1 MGGRTIYGR
10 IYMVFR
16 GGGGGGGVQQQDQTG
31 CHDRLPPHVTP
42 IIPEHPPAPSLLA
55 DCPPRPPPPLHLL
68 SWQLPL
74 LESLAATLG
83 ANVMALLV
91 GPSGSGKTRM
101 ARLLAR
107 LAGRTLLEVPLTA
120 GTDTSDL
127 LGSFEQLE
135 PSRRVA
141 EASTKVCSLL
151 LSVVRALLMTDSSRA
166 TAHTTAAQP
175 CTTNPRRLQSAR
187 DLHSAWD
194 AHRHA
199 VACGGGGNAASVGT
213 SIAAQ
218 AAEVSGLQAVLAACV
233 RAVAPTASDSDAA
246 APFASPLSS
255 LSSTLAA
262 LSALLSD
269 ESSHAV
275 GGRFEWVDG
284 SLARAIEHGGW
295 VLLDN
300 ANLCNPTV
308 LDRLNP
314 LLEPGG
320 VLFLNECGHTADG
333 PRLIRPHPDFR
344 LILAMDPKH
353 GDVSRAMRNRGIE
366 ICVLQ
371 PPSTSHPSPSPPT
384 TTTTTTTTPTHPSQA
399 LPDSGII
406 SDDFASSSDSC
417 WLLSSEGVAGSVL
430 PAAMAHAHAGAVEL
444 CRAAH
449 KRPPGSRELCC
460 WAALAR
466 TLLQRGWS
474 LPEALQT
481 GWEQAYVQSAT
492 LTPAQLAAM
501 YALCADA
508 CAAAAAGPEPTVPS
522 ADGPGSTVL
531 ITGGTGDMDV
541 DITPA
546 AAALAGSAHVG
557 GSSVQEWVEEQSSD
571 GSAGGHRLVAP
582 QLMAVALVA
591 PCKWPASAVSG
602 RELADGSL
610 LGGVMRDSSLVEA
623 LLGMC
628 LTAQIQIHPLAS
640 TPSHPSTRSSW
651 LELTAESGS
660 ATPRSRLSPLQQASL
675 RFLPA
680 PQLAHLLHNR
690 ALSTSSTASQQQQQ
704 QQREMDLTPSQQQQ
718 RQQECEAAVT
728 RLQVAAWTALQ
739 VGCASRASS
748 GDVSLR
754 LMWANSTAAGLQAA
768 EATLLPGHS
777 GLGPMGQLA
786 SLSSAYLHEVMSHP
800 LTGQLRSTTRS
811 TLAQAGMSEE
821 LLQLQPLDLRYT
833 HLLQPYK
840 SCIDAETWA
849 ALMQLQQRWGAL
861 LAHTG
866 ASILQRHAATES
878 EARMGG
884 GVEGGGASVFQLS
897 CWRHAR
903 PDDRAAIELELPAV
917 DHLYPV
923 FAAVADLE
931 AALLQPSCSWI
942 WSSDVTF
949 QLESV
954 QRWRQ
959 ALWHCCHGPLHTPH
973 PSATLHTL
981 HVDRL
986 IWVWTHLSKELR
998 RLATAVSA
1006 AIASTPTPPTATTHP
1021 HSQPS
1026 SHTTSTPAGVHDITG
1041 SSSSSSSEEA
1051 VAVMEGLGRM
1061 RYCLDQMNESLGL
1074 SSRPSRPLVWR
1085 LCGRPLLPPTGALLL
1100 AQQRVQGL
1108 CRALGGGSSSGGC
1121 YTLDGRGRP
1130 AGLADAGIDVDSMLV
1145 QLLEGGGAAAAVGMM
1160 DGGSAVLA
1168 SRGPLRARAMAAVAA
1183 SFSSSNPRSEPATTR
1198 KGGRKSKAE
1207 VPAAVVDAAAVTAAA
1222 AATAATVSQALAV
1235 AAVLQ
1240 EQVIA
1245 RIQAVLQGVLAASS
1259 STAVDEDGM
1268 EDENRG
1274 GEEDVAGEVFCP
1286 AAGAVVEA
1294 SGQLQLP
1301 SEWMKSA
1308 VTRQLATALTP
1319 LQDASGVLSQMDVLS
1334 LLSTTTFAHSLPSHP
1349 DHTSATTTTT
1359 TTITDHNPSDAR
1371 HHSITIPSAIAL
1383 LGAVTQRLDT
1393 AATNGTGEPLSLA
1406 PYQQLAWVLE
1416 EAVNNGRGRT
1426 DLALSSPAEEGKAAE
1441 DWRQLV
1447 GGPVTSLAHEIWFR
1461 WLQRA
1466 AGSTFVTGA
1475 DGALSSCGG
1484 PFRLYL
1490 ASITYALPTLVRP
1503 SLSDVSSKT
1512 VRLLQLKLTARSLQQ
1527 MASASASSASHTTAH
1542 PTPTLHHQT
1551 TLQLTALFCQLVAAH
1566 ASTLGDDDSGSSSAA
1581 ALLRLLQLLLWAAQA
1596 ACSSSGASAATAAAV
1611 AAAVAAV
1618 PGQLV
1623 GVLSGSSHAVLLSL
1637 LQPVLLPC
1645 VVTLTE
1651 CVSAGLVLSRTTS
1664 SPLHPTPALESLHG
1678 RAWTLLGLLRL
1689 HLVAPPPGIDPA
1701 GKYSLKRDHL
1711 DSEIHGSIAPE
1722 LQVRTQLQR
1731 LPGGPDEA
1739 PQLAALARARSARRA
1754 QRDRASAKC
1763 VPRPSPPQYQT
1774 LQRDV
1779 ASFCSSLGS
1788 ASRIVNLLPA
1798 PYDSSSNMPAEA
1810 WPALSSAQSW
1820 LSSAA
1825 AWQDRLG
1832 VQYPSYVDLLQPV
1845 QLALLEMSHGL
1856 GILVG
1861 SAEAEAAM
1869 PLGQRAQLQAA
1880 VAMLMAFPQP
1890 LPPSLPQLTQ
1900 PGSDDAQAV
1909 AVGAGGVAQDVE
1921 SGEEDPLLL
1930 GAEGLQSLLAAR
1942 AAAAAAASCAHI
1954 GPEQAAKAA
1963 QLASFS
1969 TRLQAGRTAL
1979 HLLTRHLVA
1988 AGPAQLQLAAA
1999 TSTATPTPT
2008 PTAALTLSPSH
2019 GSADGL
2025 AGSGVHTAVMRC
2037 ESLLSS
2043 FITSWARIKA
2053 FEELEA
2059 EADGSVYKA
2068 SKTVNNSIQTEE
2080 EESEASYLT
2089 SFPDH
2094 YAAFSDLAVLDGDQ
2108 DVPDP
2113 VDEHGNP
2120 IVDPYRSRAPPALPG
2135 AGNIAVAS
2143 EGQARSSSAR
2153 ALLDGELLADLVH
2166 LHHTLFSN
2174 LSHHALASS
2183 SSAAAAAAA
2192 AVITL
2197 PAASFVRCYELGM
2210 QLVGRSEGL
2219 LSASLDSV
2227 TMTGHLYRSCVEH
2240 MRIGRAAASTAAA
2253 AAAGGGTTGSGGGDE
2268 NDALVGAVGRGRT
2281 RLAGDSKRGAAAR
2294 ARMAASGGGDVSG
2307 EGVDM
2312 QAACVE
2318 EVTLLQGP
2326 AGAMDVRLR
2335 DLLAQFPD
2343 HPLLQQLRTIVQ
2355 RLLSMQ
2361 LSSPLKAALTGLE
2374 LLLSRAQLWQE
2385 TAASYVSLAPELAL
2399 VASLATRWRKLEL
2412 ASWKNLLSNVQRKH
2426 AAGSNKSWFH
2436 MYRLL
2441 SGATAAGT
2449 APASVFSDS
2458 EAAKEA
2464 VASAEAAVAPAAA
2477 VDADA
2482 DAADASADLAAG
2494 FRKVKHRDGDE
2505 FIVVAAEVVV
2515 ETPELAYRRIAA
2527 TLEHFVQTST
2537 IGEFAARLEM
2547 LRSFESHLQVRH
2559 QLQLSGLGQ
2568 APPGAS
2574 SSASLAP
2581 SPFSASRQL
2590 ASALSNTV
2598 RYYAQFLPSIQRTI
2612 TEGMAPIEKDLRDFV
2627 SLAKWE
2633 DRGYY
2638 AMRASTEKAQRH
2650 LHRLSRHAP
2659 APDPYALPLTPA
2671 AAVAA
2676 AAAAAAAARSQVLL
2690 SRAAAKANRAAVAAA
2705 EAYAALDAS
2714 ELVFG
2719 QDNEEDDDEDV
2730 EQSAAATAAAAAAAA
2745 ASLVST
2751 RRADKLA
2758 WNAFCSGCTAVANTH
2773 AAASLPTATTD
2784 GSGGAAQAADS
2795 SSSGYSQRL
2804 PQLLPRLAKVLT
2816 TSLFQAPA
2824 RPANAITAEGAGPAG
2839 QQGAAP
2845 DGAEVLD
2852 DLAVA
2857 VAQRAVALRGDVTK
2871 GARSRKKKAV
2881 TDALRSLSA
2890 AGVSRRVADV
2900 PAEEREITSWF
2911 KQPACG
2917 LHALLHRPTHL
2928 QLSSPTPVHTPSIL
2942 PAASAAWS
2950 KADLYYFRT
2959 IARLQKLWRAALQP
2973 HRDVTLAETAAACRY
2988 VEHMMF
2994 VARKQRTTL
3003 ACASTTLSTLTHL
3016 ADWFADVAAAAAA
3029 AGSAQPGVAAPADPT
3044 LASEAARTGSDSI
3057 SAPPP
3062 QAAAL
3067 SWMQSQSRTLTRL
3080 LLLLPDSRQLLS
3092 ACLAV
3097 AAVNGQQAQL
3107 RTAVALLDEA
3117 TAEIAASKGALDAA
3131 LADSCISLSQTDT
3144 ESSAATAAAVG
3155 GETWVT
3161 HHAWG
3166 VLTGNYAQLGAIHA
3180 QLSGS
3185 SPVPGDASTS
3195 ALPVGLPGVDQ
3206 VLAELSLAAADATA
3220 FQALLQQPSPSSCT
3234 VTDESS
3240 TGAGPPVDPAA
3251 SAAVDDVVREL
3262 LLWAQSSSG
3271 SATAA
3276 TAAAPAPALD
3286 GRSTEPVGLPCW
3298 TAQLETSLQLPRA
3311 GAVAATATALLHRLA
3326 SLSATPSRVAGTG
3339 EGVAAVLPSRGTLS
3353 MLASMLRLSAAALQ
3367 QRALRAVA
3375 LHKAT
3380 VKLALVC
3387 AAVASTLVEEG
3398 FCMPESGKEVEGGD
3412 GNGEFQEAEGTGLGE
3427 GEGVKDI
3434 SDKLDNEDQLLGAEQ
3449 ADKEKPDQQDPGGE
3463 DQNEAKGIEMEADF
3477 DGELHDVEMEDRDAD
3492 PDGEEDPKDDERLDQ
3507 QMGDV
3512 GDNEEVVDEKLWGDD
3527 DDAQEEGK
3535 DKKEEKYENDA
3546 PIQVEDKSELE
3557 YGAGQEEAED
3567 GKKDKKDKKG
3577 EKAPEKPQGEDKQ
3590 EDGADPEEAKSEGAD
3605 EEEGGVN
3612 NDTDDKYEDKN
3623 NTALEAPEDEMKLP
3637 EDLNLDPEVD
3647 EPATGPEAEQPE
3659 AEETAA
3665 DKPAGAEEE
3674 GKDADA
3680 AKEGEGEDGA
3690 ETGKEEEKGQEGAED
3705 EEMDADGARKE
3716 GADGMDDEE
3725 QQKEEDPEAPPAPGG
3740 AALAEEEGVAGEE
3753 PPPPEEEE
3761 PEAVNAHGM
3770 EEERPEGQEAQQA
3783 GPKGLPSAATK
3794 QQAKATGKSKGE
3806 EPPTGDE
3813 DEQAPNQD
3821 AAGMDA
3827 DDADDSA
3834 PDAAPQAHHS
3844 SAGMTSSVS
3853 AKGAL
3858 QPLGGGD
3865 EGGPP
3870 PPRPPPAAGKG
3881 KQRPPKPLEANPL
3894 RSLGDAME
3902 RWRAKLTV
3910 QHEAP
3915 KMEEEEDEESEGAAH
3930 DDDAPEDLD
3939 RAGAAPEFE
3948 FVAEGDKRQAG
3959 DTQALAP
3966 ATEEQAATAAKDAP
3980 QPADD
3985 AMQDPESKPADDA
3998 NLDQT
4003 MEEADA
4009 PADDPAEA
4017 DDQSK
4022 PMVGKAPKSWAGPES
4037 KKTKPT
4043 VQRPAEADDGG
4054 VEAEEEGGASE
4065 ADEEDEAGE
4074 DVGEGAD
4081 VSSLVVAR
4089 TTAGGLLLGEAKP
4102 GGAEVEG
4109 RVEGEGE
4116 DGVEELTSAAL
4127 TQEQVDLARRQLD
4140 ERLRAGPAS
4149 LADGCREGDAAYGAE
4164 VWARC
4169 EGLTAGLAAELTE
4182 QMRLILEP
4190 TTASKLAGDYR
4201 TGKRINMKKVIG
4213 YIASHFRKD
4222 KIWMRRTRPDK
4233 RRYQVL
4239 LAIDD
4244 SRSMAENGCAGRA
4257 LEALALIC
4265 KAMSRLDVGQVGV
4278 LKFGSNPAALPSA
4291 ISDALAGGGSSGGG
4305 SLAGVPCSSVASLHA
4320 LETPFTDAVGPTL
4333 ASALRFDADHTIAGR
4348 PMAELME
4355 ALSVTLE
4362 SARHR
4367 SGAGGIGAGTQ
4378 DMAQLVLILADGRFH
4393 EREGLMAAVRAA
4405 AAKPGVCLAFIALDN
4420 PAASLLDMQSVS
4432 FAGGKP
4438 TFTKYLDAFPFPY
4451 YIVLRDIAALPR
4463 TLADLMRQWFE
4474 LSAA

>member
-1 MGGRTIYGR
+1 MPPEWSWPPSGCTSPQLAHTAQCCTPSSGNLNRCSSQDQPPLLQQQQQQLLPSESSLSCALRRSLPSPVGFVDVCGVALPCDARWTGPAISAAITPTSSSRGKRGRAAAAASSHVEVDADG
-10 IYMVFR
+10 R
-16 GGGGGGGVQQQDQTG
+16 GGGGAVTYVATPSVQRSLRAVALALAQQRPLLLEGPPGCGKSALLDELARMTHRDDVIHIHLDDQMDSKGLLGAYVCSAVPGEFVWQPGPLTQAVVEGRWVVIEDINLAPPDVLAALVPLLDSRSLHISSRGEVLQAADGFQLLATITTAPGGGGGAGGAYRVSSVVQDMLGGLWSGVRMEALSLEEQMSVLSQLFPMLQPLLATATAALCMIYLAVGQPHHAQQPAPAPGPEAAAAAAAGAPAGGADVTAAGDGGVLRCAAVALDLGGLKAGDLAVHLGRHFSVRDLIKWCRRMQSIHVSLLETLPPAGQHQQQPASPAADAASLPVPLRQAAFSE
-31 CHDRLPPHVTP
+31 CADCFAALVARPEPRRRLLAALAALWALPTQHSVEQYESLGKP
-42 IIPEHPPAPSLLA
+42 IIREGPTEVCIGRVRLQRLAAREHAGSGGGTFARTGHALRLMERVAAGLAGNERNEPVLLVGETGTGKTTLLSRVAEMVGAKLVAFNLSQQTDSSDLLGGFKPVDVRDALLPLLAPFLALVQRTFSNGDNDVFLSRVSKLAERKKWSQLLASFKGAMARVLTVDAAAATAAADSAMEEVTAAVAAATVGGRRAPTNGKAARAPLRGEGEVGGAKPKEEKKRKRGGTAYSDATKHAWRSFAVELAAAERTAAVAEGGFAFAFAEGQLVRALREGWWLLLDEINLAPPEVLERVAGLLEGAGGSVLLVERGDTVAVTRHPNFRLVAAMNPATDAGKHELPAPLRNRFTELFVPEPSAREDLCALAAAYLAGAGPAPPVDAAVDFYCAAREEAETRLTDGAGAKPTYNLRTLSRALDYARAMTPSYGLQRALLDGCSMAFSTQLSRGGQAVMDGLLKGKLLPGIKSFKALMRTPPAPPGETHVLFEHFWLERGPLPLPEGGRDADGGGRKFVATPSVSQHLCNLARAVLIRKHPILLQGPTSSGKTSLVAYLAAQTGHPFVRINNHEHTELSEYLGSYVGDATGKLVFRPGPLVTALQQGHWLVLDELNLAPTEVLEALNRLLDDNRELYVPELGALSRAFRSRFLELHVDDIPDGELAEILERRCDVAPSYASKLVAVMRELQRQRQGSNVFAGKHGFITPRDLFRWAERGAVGYTALAVDGFMVLGEKLRSPAERALVAGVLEKSLNVKMDMEAVYQQSADAPAAALAAITLSGGAPAPATASAPSAADDTQDVDMTCGPSSAAAAAAAAALGAYSVPSVLSGMVWTRSMQRMFTLVDRCLRHSEPVLLVGETGTGKTTVCQLLA
-55 DCPPRPPPPLHLL
+55 LLRSQHLHILNCNQHTEAADFLGGFRPTRGSRECAVAAFGAAAARALGGPLYAEVGVAVPLLPDDITLPQVGSLCSLVTSAVRELSSCVHKQLQLAAEQGSSPCEATVRATALLAEAESALAETTASAAAARTPFVWADGPLVTAMRQGDMILIDEINLAEDAVLERLNSVLETGRSLTLAEKGGSGDSLSSTGGSSSSNSAGAELIVAAAGFRVLATMNPGGDFGKKELSPALSNRFTVVWVPSLDDPAELHAILQARLADDALRSSVGGLLLDFWRFYSLPSSGTGSASLAVKGHYSLTVRDLLGWVGFINATAHTLGALPAYLHGAHLTLMDGIGLGVGLPAIAAAALHDSCQSFLASQLPAELRPHAQLAKGDMQMVADMAAAGTLPESAPDGQWGISPFFVHCGPQRPQRLEDGTSTGAAFELRAPTTARNAFRVLRALQLRKAVLLEGSPGVGKTALVAALARRGGHTLVRINLSEQTDMMDLLGADLPTPGGSPGHFTWADGPLLSALKAGHWVLLDELNLAGQSVLEGLNALLDHRSEVFIPELGATFRCHPGFRLFGAQNPVAEGGGRKGLPRSFLNRFSRVLVEVLTAQDLGFIAGALHPRLPLPLLTRMVALLTSLHTAANVTRTFATAGGPWEFNLRDLLRWAQLAEAAVPHPSAPAAPTEPAVTSDEVAAAGPNPSSSTPALDHVAASHPAAAHPAASHPAVSEAEALETAVAHFATMIFEHRLRSDADRVKFRELWREGGWASQPGSGSSESAAVPAAAGPAGGPGVTPLPAVVLSPTVLCVGRARLTRGPGAQSPAGGGSGSEAPPPHLL

-83 ANVMALLV
+83 ANVMAL
-91 GPSGSGKTRM
+91 S
-101 ARLLAR
+101 
-107 LAGRTLLEVPLTA
+107 
-120 GTDTSDL
+120 
-127 LGSFEQLE
+127 
-135 PSRRVA
+135 SRR
-141 EASTKVCSLL
+141 L
-151 LSVVRALLMTDSSRA
+151 RPA
-166 TAHTTAAQP
+166 TAPALQQGDADQQRERSKQHHHAKRGGTCVIKFLEFFHDQQRRNFRPPHLDPHWISLSSPPPAP
-175 CTTNPRRLQSAR
+175 CTPIPAT
-187 DLHSAWD
+187 
-194 AHRHA
+194 
-199 VACGGGGNAASVGT
+199 
-213 SIAAQ
+213 
-218 AAEVSGLQAVLAACV
+218 
-233 RAVAPTASDSDAA
+233 

-371 PPSTSHPSPSPPT
+371 PPSTSHASPSPPT

-1183 SFSSSNPRSEPATTR
+1183 SLCADMALRRAATEGYSLMALVSTMPHNASSTNSTTAVVVAPRPAVAATPRSEPATTR

-1722 LQVRTQLQR
+1722 LQ
-1731 LPGGPDEA
+1731 
-1739 PQLAALARARSARRA
+1739 LAALARARSALRA

-2080 EESEASYLT
+2080 
-2089 SFPDH
+2089 
-2094 YAAFSDLAVLDGDQ
+2094 
-2108 DVPDP
+2108 
-2113 VDEHGNP
+2113 
-2120 IVDPYRSRAPPALPG
+2120 
-2135 AGNIAVAS
+2135 
-2143 EGQARSSSAR
+2143 
-2153 ALLDGELLADLVH
+2153 
-2166 LHHTLFSN
+2166 
-2174 LSHHALASS
+2174 
-2183 SSAAAAAAA
+2183 
-2192 AVITL
+2192 
-2197 PAASFVRCYELGM
+2197 
-2210 QLVGRSEGL
+2210 
-2219 LSASLDSV
+2219 
-2227 TMTGHLYRSCVEH
+2227 
-2240 MRIGRAAASTAAA
+2240 
-2253 AAAGGGTTGSGGGDE
+2253 
-2268 NDALVGAVGRGRT
+2268 
-2281 RLAGDSKRGAAAR
+2281 
-2294 ARMAASGGGDVSG
+2294 
-2307 EGVDM
+2307 
-2312 QAACVE
+2312 
-2318 EVTLLQGP
+2318 
-2326 AGAMDVRLR
+2326 
-2335 DLLAQFPD
+2335 
-2343 HPLLQQLRTIVQ
+2343 
-2355 RLLSMQ
+2355 
-2361 LSSPLKAALTGLE
+2361 
-2374 LLLSRAQLWQE
+2374 
-2385 TAASYVSLAPELAL
+2385 
-2399 VASLATRWRKLEL
+2399 
-2412 ASWKNLLSNVQRKH
+2412 
-2426 AAGSNKSWFH
+2426 
-2436 MYRLL
+2436 
-2441 SGATAAGT
+2441 
-2449 APASVFSDS
+2449 
-2458 EAAKEA
+2458 
-2464 VASAEAAVAPAAA
+2464 
-2477 VDADA
+2477 
-2482 DAADASADLAAG
+2482 
-2494 FRKVKHRDGDE
+2494 
-2505 FIVVAAEVVV
+2505 
-2515 ETPELAYRRIAA
+2515 
-2527 TLEHFVQTST
+2527 
-2537 IGEFAARLEM
+2537 
-2547 LRSFESHLQVRH
+2547 
-2559 QLQLSGLGQ
+2559 
-2568 APPGAS
+2568 
-2574 SSASLAP
+2574 
-2581 SPFSASRQL
+2581 
-2590 ASALSNTV
+2590 
-2598 RYYAQFLPSIQRTI
+2598 
-2612 TEGMAPIEKDLRDFV
+2612 
-2627 SLAKWE
+2627 
-2633 DRGYY
+2633 
-2638 AMRASTEKAQRH
+2638 
-2650 LHRLSRHAP
+2650 
-2659 APDPYALPLTPA
+2659 
-2671 AAVAA
+2671 
-2676 AAAAAAAARSQVLL
+2676 
-2690 SRAAAKANRAAVAAA
+2690 
-2705 EAYAALDAS
+2705 
-2714 ELVFG
+2714 
-2719 QDNEEDDDEDV
+2719 
-2730 EQSAAATAAAAAAAA
+2730 
-2745 ASLVST
+2745 
-2751 RRADKLA
+2751 
-2758 WNAFCSGCTAVANTH
+2758 
-2773 AAASLPTATTD
+2773 
-2784 GSGGAAQAADS
+2784 
-2795 SSSGYSQRL
+2795 
-2804 PQLLPRLAKVLT
+2804 
-2816 TSLFQAPA
+2816 
-2824 RPANAITAEGAGPAG
+2824 
-2839 QQGAAP
+2839 
-2845 DGAEVLD
+2845 
-2852 DLAVA
+2852 
-2857 VAQRAVALRGDVTK
+2857 
-2871 GARSRKKKAV
+2871 
-2881 TDALRSLSA
+2881 
-2890 AGVSRRVADV
+2890 
-2900 PAEEREITSWF
+2900 
-2911 KQPACG
+2911 
-2917 LHALLHRPTHL
+2917 
-2928 QLSSPTPVHTPSIL
+2928 
-2942 PAASAAWS
+2942 
-2950 KADLYYFRT
+2950 
-2959 IARLQKLWRAALQP
+2959 
-2973 HRDVTLAETAAACRY
+2973 
-2988 VEHMMF
+2988 
-2994 VARKQRTTL
+2994 
-3003 ACASTTLSTLTHL
+3003 
-3016 ADWFADVAAAAAA
+3016 
-3029 AGSAQPGVAAPADPT
+3029 
-3044 LASEAARTGSDSI
+3044 
-3057 SAPPP
+3057 
-3062 QAAAL
+3062 
-3067 SWMQSQSRTLTRL
+3067 
-3080 LLLLPDSRQLLS
+3080 
-3092 ACLAV
+3092 
-3097 AAVNGQQAQL
+3097 
-3107 RTAVALLDEA
+3107 
-3117 TAEIAASKGALDAA
+3117 
-3131 LADSCISLSQTDT
+3131 
-3144 ESSAATAAAVG
+3144 
-3155 GETWVT
+3155 
-3161 HHAWG
+3161 
-3166 VLTGNYAQLGAIHA
+3166 
-3180 QLSGS
+3180 
-3185 SPVPGDASTS
+3185 
-3195 ALPVGLPGVDQ
+3195 
-3206 VLAELSLAAADATA
+3206 
-3220 FQALLQQPSPSSCT
+3220 
-3234 VTDESS
+3234 
-3240 TGAGPPVDPAA
+3240 
-3251 SAAVDDVVREL
+3251 
-3262 LLWAQSSSG
+3262 
-3271 SATAA
+3271 
-3276 TAAAPAPALD
+3276 
-3286 GRSTEPVGLPCW
+3286 
-3298 TAQLETSLQLPRA
+3298 
-3311 GAVAATATALLHRLA
+3311 
-3326 SLSATPSRVAGTG
+3326 
-3339 EGVAAVLPSRGTLS
+3339 
-3353 MLASMLRLSAAALQ
+3353 
-3367 QRALRAVA
+3367 
-3375 LHKAT
+3375 
-3380 VKLALVC
+3380 
-3387 AAVASTLVEEG
+3387 
-3398 FCMPESGKEVEGGD
+3398 
-3412 GNGEFQEAEGTGLGE
+3412 
-3427 GEGVKDI
+3427 
-3434 SDKLDNEDQLLGAEQ
+3434 
-3449 ADKEKPDQQDPGGE
+3449 
-3463 DQNEAKGIEMEADF
+3463 
-3477 DGELHDVEMEDRDAD
+3477 
-3492 PDGEEDPKDDERLDQ
+3492 
-3507 QMGDV
+3507 
-3512 GDNEEVVDEKLWGDD
+3512 
-3527 DDAQEEGK
+3527 
-3535 DKKEEKYENDA
+3535 
-3546 PIQVEDKSELE
+3546 
-3557 YGAGQEEAED
+3557 
-3567 GKKDKKDKKG
+3567 
-3577 EKAPEKPQGEDKQ
+3577 
-3590 EDGADPEEAKSEGAD
+3590 
-3605 EEEGGVN
+3605 
-3612 NDTDDKYEDKN
+3612 
-3623 NTALEAPEDEMKLP
+3623 
-3637 EDLNLDPEVD
+3637 
-3647 EPATGPEAEQPE
+3647 
-3659 AEETAA
+3659 
-3665 DKPAGAEEE
+3665 
-3674 GKDADA
+3674 
-3680 AKEGEGEDGA
+3680 
-3690 ETGKEEEKGQEGAED
+3690 
-3705 EEMDADGARKE
+3705 
-3716 GADGMDDEE
+3716 
-3725 QQKEEDPEAPPAPGG
+3725 
-3740 AALAEEEGVAGEE
+3740 
-3753 PPPPEEEE
+3753 
-3761 PEAVNAHGM
+3761 
-3770 EEERPEGQEAQQA
+3770 
-3783 GPKGLPSAATK
+3783 
-3794 QQAKATGKSKGE
+3794 
-3806 EPPTGDE
+3806 
-3813 DEQAPNQD
+3813 
-3821 AAGMDA
+3821 
-3827 DDADDSA
+3827 
-3834 PDAAPQAHHS
+3834 
-3844 SAGMTSSVS
+3844 
-3853 AKGAL
+3853 
-3858 QPLGGGD
+3858 
-3865 EGGPP
+3865 
-3870 PPRPPPAAGKG
+3870 
-3881 KQRPPKPLEANPL
+3881 
-3894 RSLGDAME
+3894 
-3902 RWRAKLTV
+3902 
-3910 QHEAP
+3910 
-3915 KMEEEEDEESEGAAH
+3915 
-3930 DDDAPEDLD
+3930 
-3939 RAGAAPEFE
+3939 
-3948 FVAEGDKRQAG
+3948 
-3959 DTQALAP
+3959 
-3966 ATEEQAATAAKDAP
+3966 
-3980 QPADD
+3980 
-3985 AMQDPESKPADDA
+3985 
-3998 NLDQT
+3998 
-4003 MEEADA
+4003 
-4009 PADDPAEA
+4009 
-4017 DDQSK
+4017 
-4022 PMVGKAPKSWAGPES
+4022 
-4037 KKTKPT
+4037 
-4043 VQRPAEADDGG
+4043 
-4054 VEAEEEGGASE
+4054 
-4065 ADEEDEAGE
+4065 
-4074 DVGEGAD
+4074 
-4081 VSSLVVAR
+4081 
-4089 TTAGGLLLGEAKP
+4089 
-4102 GGAEVEG
+4102 
-4109 RVEGEGE
+4109 
-4116 DGVEELTSAAL
+4116 
-4127 TQEQVDLARRQLD
+4127 
-4140 ERLRAGPAS
+4140 
-4149 LADGCREGDAAYGAE
+4149 
-4164 VWARC
+4164 
-4169 EGLTAGLAAELTE
+4169 
-4182 QMRLILEP
+4182 
-4190 TTASKLAGDYR
+4190 
-4201 TGKRINMKKVIG
+4201 
-4213 YIASHFRKD
+4213 
-4222 KIWMRRTRPDK
+4222 
-4233 RRYQVL
+4233 
-4239 LAIDD
+4239 
-4244 SRSMAENGCAGRA
+4244 
-4257 LEALALIC
+4257 
-4265 KAMSRLDVGQVGV
+4265 
-4278 LKFGSNPAALPSA
+4278 
-4291 ISDALAGGGSSGGG
+4291 
-4305 SLAGVPCSSVASLHA
+4305 
-4320 LETPFTDAVGPTL
+4320 VGPT
-4333 ASALRFDADHTIAGR
+4333 A
-4348 PMAELME
+4348 
-4355 ALSVTLE
+4355 
-4362 SARHR
+4362 
-4367 SGAGGIGAGTQ
+4367 
-4378 DMAQLVLILADGRFH
+4378 
-4393 EREGLMAAVRAA
+4393 
-4405 AAKPGVCLAFIALDN
+4405 
-4420 PAASLLDMQSVS
+4420 
-4432 FAGGKP
+4432 
-4438 TFTKYLDAFPFPY
+4438 
-4451 YIVLRDIAALPR
+4451 
-4463 TLADLMRQWFE
+4463 
-4474 LSAA
+4474 

>member
-1 MGGRTIYGR
+1 MRR
-10 IYMVFR
+10 HNLVDCLVRPRR
-16 GGGGGGGVQQQDQTG
+16 GQQVGLSTQ
-31 CHDRLPPHVTP
+31 HDRTKSDQKRVTV
-42 IIPEHPPAPSLLA
+42 IAQVYCRRGWGQQCRH
-55 DCPPRPPPPLHLL
+55 RVHLGH
-68 SWQLPL
+68 
-74 LESLAATLG
+74 E
-83 ANVMALLV
+83 
-91 GPSGSGKTRM
+91 
-101 ARLLAR
+101 
-107 LAGRTLLEVPLTA
+107 LAGADRFAIAP
-120 GTDTSDL
+120 GHD
-127 LGSFEQLE
+127 
-135 PSRRVA
+135 
-141 EASTKVCSLL
+141 
-151 LSVVRALLMTDSSRA
+151 
-166 TAHTTAAQP
+166 
-175 CTTNPRRLQSAR
+175 AR
-187 DLHSAWD
+187 
-194 AHRHA
+194 
-199 VACGGGGNAASVGT
+199 
-213 SIAAQ
+213 
-218 AAEVSGLQAVLAACV
+218 
-233 RAVAPTASDSDAA
+233 
-246 APFASPLSS
+246 
-255 LSSTLAA
+255 
-262 LSALLSD
+262 
-269 ESSHAV
+269 
-275 GGRFEWVDG
+275 
-284 SLARAIEHGGW
+284 
-295 VLLDN
+295 
-300 ANLCNPTV
+300 
-308 LDRLNP
+308 
-314 LLEPGG
+314 
-320 VLFLNECGHTADG
+320 
-333 PRLIRPHPDFR
+333 
-344 LILAMDPKH
+344 
-353 GDVSRAMRNRGIE
+353 
-366 ICVLQ
+366 
-371 PPSTSHPSPSPPT
+371 
-384 TTTTTTTTPTHPSQA
+384 
-399 LPDSGII
+399 
-406 SDDFASSSDSC
+406 
-417 WLLSSEGVAGSVL
+417 
-430 PAAMAHAHAGAVEL
+430 
-444 CRAAH
+444 
-449 KRPPGSRELCC
+449 
-460 WAALAR
+460 
-466 TLLQRGWS
+466 
-474 LPEALQT
+474 
-481 GWEQAYVQSAT
+481 
-492 LTPAQLAAM
+492 
-501 YALCADA
+501 
-508 CAAAAAGPEPTVPS
+508 
-522 ADGPGSTVL
+522 
-531 ITGGTGDMDV
+531 ITGGV
-541 DITPA
+541 Y
-546 AAALAGSAHVG
+546 
-557 GSSVQEWVEEQSSD
+557 E
-571 GSAGGHRLVAP
+571 R
-582 QLMAVALVA
+582 
-591 PCKWPASAVSG
+591 
-602 RELADGSL
+602 
-610 LGGVMRDSSLVEA
+610 
-623 LLGMC
+623 
-628 LTAQIQIHPLAS
+628 
-640 TPSHPSTRSSW
+640 
-651 LELTAESGS
+651 
-660 ATPRSRLSPLQQASL
+660 
-675 RFLPA
+675 
-680 PQLAHLLHNR
+680 
-690 ALSTSSTASQQQQQ
+690 
-704 QQREMDLTPSQQQQ
+704 QQR
-718 RQQECEAAVT
+718 
-728 RLQVAAWTALQ
+728 
-739 VGCASRASS
+739 
-748 GDVSLR
+748 LR
-754 LMWANSTAAGLQAA
+754 L
-768 EATLLPGHS
+768 
-777 GLGPMGQLA
+777 
-786 SLSSAYLHEVMSHP
+786 
-800 LTGQLRSTTRS
+800 
-811 TLAQAGMSEE
+811 
-821 LLQLQPLDLRYT
+821 
-833 HLLQPYK
+833 
-840 SCIDAETWA
+840 
-849 ALMQLQQRWGAL
+849 AL
-861 LAHTG
+861 
-866 ASILQRHAATES
+866 
-878 EARMGG
+878 
-884 GVEGGGASVFQLS
+884 
-897 CWRHAR
+897 
-903 PDDRAAIELELPAV
+903 
-917 DHLYPV
+917 
-923 FAAVADLE
+923 
-931 AALLQPSCSWI
+931 
-942 WSSDVTF
+942 
-949 QLESV
+949 
-954 QRWRQ
+954 
-959 ALWHCCHGPLHTPH
+959 
-973 PSATLHTL
+973 
-981 HVDRL
+981 
-986 IWVWTHLSKELR
+986 
-998 RLATAVSA
+998 
-1006 AIASTPTPPTATTHP
+1006 
-1021 HSQPS
+1021 
-1026 SHTTSTPAGVHDITG
+1026 
-1041 SSSSSSSEEA
+1041 
-1051 VAVMEGLGRM
+1051 
-1061 RYCLDQMNESLGL
+1061 N
-1074 SSRPSRPLVWR
+1074 
-1085 LCGRPLLPPTGALLL
+1085 
-1100 AQQRVQGL
+1100 
-1108 CRALGGGSSSGGC
+1108 
-1121 YTLDGRGRP
+1121 
-1130 AGLADAGIDVDSMLV
+1130 
-1145 QLLEGGGAAAAVGMM
+1145 
-1160 DGGSAVLA
+1160 
-1168 SRGPLRARAMAAVAA
+1168 
-1183 SFSSSNPRSEPATTR
+1183 
-1198 KGGRKSKAE
+1198 
-1207 VPAAVVDAAAVTAAA
+1207 
-1222 AATAATVSQALAV
+1222 
-1235 AAVLQ
+1235 
-1240 EQVIA
+1240 
-1245 RIQAVLQGVLAASS
+1245 
-1259 STAVDEDGM
+1259 
-1268 EDENRG
+1268 
-1274 GEEDVAGEVFCP
+1274 
-1286 AAGAVVEA
+1286 
-1294 SGQLQLP
+1294 
-1301 SEWMKSA
+1301 
-1308 VTRQLATALTP
+1308 
-1319 LQDASGVLSQMDVLS
+1319 
-1334 LLSTTTFAHSLPSHP
+1334 
-1349 DHTSATTTTT
+1349 
-1359 TTITDHNPSDAR
+1359 
-1371 HHSITIPSAIAL
+1371 
-1383 LGAVTQRLDT
+1383 
-1393 AATNGTGEPLSLA
+1393 
-1406 PYQQLAWVLE
+1406 
-1416 EAVNNGRGRT
+1416 
-1426 DLALSSPAEEGKAAE
+1426 
-1441 DWRQLV
+1441 
-1447 GGPVTSLAHEIWFR
+1447 
-1461 WLQRA
+1461 
-1466 AGSTFVTGA
+1466 
-1475 DGALSSCGG
+1475 
-1484 PFRLYL
+1484 
-1490 ASITYALPTLVRP
+1490 
-1503 SLSDVSSKT
+1503 
-1512 VRLLQLKLTARSLQQ
+1512 
-1527 MASASASSASHTTAH
+1527 
-1542 PTPTLHHQT
+1542 
-1551 TLQLTALFCQLVAAH
+1551 
-1566 ASTLGDDDSGSSSAA
+1566 
-1581 ALLRLLQLLLWAAQA
+1581 
-1596 ACSSSGASAATAAAV
+1596 
-1611 AAAVAAV
+1611 
-1618 PGQLV
+1618 
-1623 GVLSGSSHAVLLSL
+1623 
-1637 LQPVLLPC
+1637 
-1645 VVTLTE
+1645 
-1651 CVSAGLVLSRTTS
+1651 
-1664 SPLHPTPALESLHG
+1664 
-1678 RAWTLLGLLRL
+1678 
-1689 HLVAPPPGIDPA
+1689 
-1701 GKYSLKRDHL
+1701 
-1711 DSEIHGSIAPE
+1711 
-1722 LQVRTQLQR
+1722 
-1731 LPGGPDEA
+1731 
-1739 PQLAALARARSARRA
+1739 
-1754 QRDRASAKC
+1754 
-1763 VPRPSPPQYQT
+1763 
-1774 LQRDV
+1774 
-1779 ASFCSSLGS
+1779 
-1788 ASRIVNLLPA
+1788 
-1798 PYDSSSNMPAEA
+1798 
-1810 WPALSSAQSW
+1810 
-1820 LSSAA
+1820 
-1825 AWQDRLG
+1825 
-1832 VQYPSYVDLLQPV
+1832 
-1845 QLALLEMSHGL
+1845 
-1856 GILVG
+1856 
-1861 SAEAEAAM
+1861 
-1869 PLGQRAQLQAA
+1869 
-1880 VAMLMAFPQP
+1880 
-1890 LPPSLPQLTQ
+1890 
-1900 PGSDDAQAV
+1900 
-1909 AVGAGGVAQDVE
+1909 
-1921 SGEEDPLLL
+1921 
-1930 GAEGLQSLLAAR
+1930 
-1942 AAAAAAASCAHI
+1942 
-1954 GPEQAAKAA
+1954 
-1963 QLASFS
+1963 
-1969 TRLQAGRTAL
+1969 
-1979 HLLTRHLVA
+1979 
-1988 AGPAQLQLAAA
+1988 
-1999 TSTATPTPT
+1999 
-2008 PTAALTLSPSH
+2008 
-2019 GSADGL
+2019 
-2025 AGSGVHTAVMRC
+2025 
-2037 ESLLSS
+2037 
-2043 FITSWARIKA
+2043 
-2053 FEELEA
+2053 
-2059 EADGSVYKA
+2059 
-2068 SKTVNNSIQTEE
+2068 
-2080 EESEASYLT
+2080 
-2089 SFPDH
+2089 
-2094 YAAFSDLAVLDGDQ
+2094 
-2108 DVPDP
+2108 
-2113 VDEHGNP
+2113 
-2120 IVDPYRSRAPPALPG
+2120 
-2135 AGNIAVAS
+2135 
-2143 EGQARSSSAR
+2143 
-2153 ALLDGELLADLVH
+2153 
-2166 LHHTLFSN
+2166 
-2174 LSHHALASS
+2174 
-2183 SSAAAAAAA
+2183 
-2192 AVITL
+2192 
-2197 PAASFVRCYELGM
+2197 
-2210 QLVGRSEGL
+2210 
-2219 LSASLDSV
+2219 
-2227 TMTGHLYRSCVEH
+2227 
-2240 MRIGRAAASTAAA
+2240 
-2253 AAAGGGTTGSGGGDE
+2253 
-2268 NDALVGAVGRGRT
+2268 
-2281 RLAGDSKRGAAAR
+2281 
-2294 ARMAASGGGDVSG
+2294 
-2307 EGVDM
+2307 
-2312 QAACVE
+2312 
-2318 EVTLLQGP
+2318 
-2326 AGAMDVRLR
+2326 
-2335 DLLAQFPD
+2335 
-2343 HPLLQQLRTIVQ
+2343 
-2355 RLLSMQ
+2355 
-2361 LSSPLKAALTGLE
+2361 
-2374 LLLSRAQLWQE
+2374 
-2385 TAASYVSLAPELAL
+2385 

-3477 DGELHDVEMEDRDAD
+3477 D
-3492 PDGEEDPKDDERLDQ
+3492 EEP
-3507 QMGDV
+3507 
-3512 GDNEEVVDEKLWGDD
+3512 
-3527 DDAQEEGK
+3527 
-3535 DKKEEKYENDA
+3535 
-3546 PIQVEDKSELE
+3546 
-3557 YGAGQEEAED
+3557 ED

-3577 EKAPEKPQGEDKQ
+3577 EKAPEKPQGRTSRWVVGW
-3590 EDGADPEEAKSEGAD
+3590 EDGPDPEEAKSEGAD

-3647 EPATGPEAEQPE
+3647 EPAAGPEAEQPE

-3705 EEMDADGARKE
+3705 EEMDPDGARKE
-3716 GADGMDDEE
+3716 GADGMDEEEE
-3725 QQKEEDPEAPPAPGG
+3725 QKGEDPEAPPAPGG
-3740 AALAEEEGVAGEE
+3740 AALAEEEEGVAGEE

-3806 EPPTGDE
+3806 EPPTGDDE

-3827 DDADDSA
+3827 DDNDDSA

-3915 KMEEEEDEESEGAAH
+3915 KMDEEEDEESEGAAH

-3939 RAGAAPEFE
+3939 RAGAAPEFQ

-4043 VQRPAEADDGG
+4043 VQKPAEAEDGG
-4054 VEAEEEGGASE
+4054 VEAEEEGGESE
-4065 ADEEDEAGE
+4065 AEEEDEAGE
-4074 DVGEGAD
+4074 DVDEGAD

-4089 TTAGGLLLGEAKP
+4089 TTAGGLLLGEAKA
-4102 GGAEVEG
+4102 GDAEVEG

-4149 LADGCREGDAAYGAE
+4149 LADGCSESDAAYGAE

-4291 ISDALAGGGSSGGG
+4291 ISDALAGGSSSSSG